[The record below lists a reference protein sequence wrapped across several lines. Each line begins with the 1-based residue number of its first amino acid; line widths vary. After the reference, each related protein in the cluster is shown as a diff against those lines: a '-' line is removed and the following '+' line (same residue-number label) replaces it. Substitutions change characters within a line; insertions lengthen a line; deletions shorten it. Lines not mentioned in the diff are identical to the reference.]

1 MQLRKGPYPKIGGE
15 QGVFVLEWSEQLK
28 ICLALYEDTM
38 KRTFDICISFLIL
51 AIFLPFGLLLML
63 AIALESRGGVFYL
76 QERVGK
82 NGKVFKLLKFRSMRP
97 NADKGSQITIGNR
110 DPRITRTGY
119 FIRRFKLDEFPQFVN
134 VIKGDM
140 SIVGPR
146 PEVPFY
152 VQMYN
157 EEQRKILGVKP
168 GITDYASL
176 AYFHENE
183 ILASAADPQKAY
195 IEEIMPVKI
204 ELNQRYLAQPG
215 LLQDLKIMGLTAR
228 KILGL

>member
-1 MQLRKGPYPKIGGE
+1 
-15 QGVFVLEWSEQLK
+15 
-28 ICLALYEDTM
+28 M
-38 KRTFDICISFLIL
+38 KRTFDICISLLIL
-51 AIFLPFGLLLML
+51 AVFLPLGLLLML
-63 AIALESRGGVFYL
+63 LIATESRGGVFYL
-76 QERVGK
+76 QDRVGK
-82 NGKVFKLLKFRSMRP
+82 DGKIFKLLKFRSMRP

-119 FIRRFKLDEFPQFVN
+119 SIRRFKLDEFPQFVN

-152 VQMYN
+152 VNLYTD
-157 EEQRKILGVKP
+157 EQRKILAVKP

-176 AYFHENE
+176 VYYDENE
-183 ILASAADPQKAY
+183 ILAKAEDPQKAY
-195 IEEIMPVKI
+195 IEEIMPAKI
-204 ELNQRYLAQPG
+204 AINQRYLSQPG
-215 LLQDLKIMGLTAR
+215 LLQDLKIIGLTAK